1 MKDIEYMENKQD
13 MKDKQNVIEVSHL
26 KNIIKR

>member
-26 KNIIKR
+26 KKYYK